1 MLPTS
6 QTKVEQIQTHA
17 RVISALV
24 PSSLLKTKFL
34 LEIVLPARPERM
46 ESRQSCLYPTTTL
59 PIATDQL
66 DDSPFLRHRR
76 LYLLVPSKTLTPV
89 RPFWIN
95 MAVMAI
101 MAKRPLFSSVVSF
114 NLRSAGSWQV
124 GSGYVPLNPACLM
137 GILWDPHFMLYGLVE
152 SSHNWV
158 VKYTV
163 IPSIY
168 PKLTTSFLIP
178 LSQPESFCPSSRCQ
192 SFLAP
197 HTCHMQILQE
207 IGPAKKT
214 KMFGENQWVIS
225 RNTISHS
232 VVSIEFNFKAKASED
247 MNVCSRPSS

>member
-1 MLPTS
+1 MFPTS

-24 PSSLLKTKFL
+24 LSSLLKTKIL

-46 ESRQSCLYPTTTL
+46 ESRQSCLYPTTNL
-59 PIATDQL
+59 PIATDL
-66 DDSPFLRHRR
+66 LMIARLWHRR

-124 GSGYVPLNPACLM
+124 GSGDLPLNPACLM

-158 VKYTV
+158 VYLTV
-163 IPSIY
+163 IPY
-168 PKLTTSFLIP
+168 IP
-178 LSQPESFCPSSRCQ
+178 
-192 SFLAP
+192 
-197 HTCHMQILQE
+197 
-207 IGPAKKT
+207 
-214 KMFGENQWVIS
+214 
-225 RNTISHS
+225 
-232 VVSIEFNFKAKASED
+232 
-247 MNVCSRPSS
+247 